1 MWMGISTMVIGKMTK
16 QMDMAH
22 ISMST
27 EPGTKAIGRMIS
39 SMVMELKRGQ
49 MVPNMMDTTKKVKN
63 TETAHIFGQMDRNTA
78 AIGRTTKYQELV

>member
-22 ISMST
+22 IFMST
-27 EPGTKAIGRMIS
+27 EPATKAIGKTIS
-39 SMVMELKRGQ
+39 SMDMELKPGQ
-49 MVPNMMDTTKKVKN
+49 MVLNTMDTTKKVKSM
-63 TETAHIFGQMDRNTA
+63 ETAHISGQMDPNTA